1 MLKIE
6 LTKHGYM
13 LFDSSEVSQFP
24 GFNVEMTFGIDI
36 PLKETIRKMVV
47 SHVPDSQESIDVI
60 YDPNKL
66 PKNGRA
72 AIQDKITISTPQ
84 TSALVS
90 GYDYFYPKG
99 RGVFLH
105 QSYKRKKNLKKCLID

>member
-6 LTKHGYM
+6 LTKNGYL

-24 GFNVEMTFGIDI
+24 GVNVEMTFGIDI
-36 PLKETIRKMVV
+36 PVKETMRKMVV
-47 SHVPDSQESIDVI
+47 SQIISSQESVDII

-72 AIQDKITISTPQ
+72 ATQCKIQIGTPPTT
-84 TSALVS
+84 TSSA
-90 GYDYFYPKG
+90 
-99 RGVFLH
+99 R
-105 QSYKRKKNLKKCLID
+105 